1 MSQFWGFPYADDLAI
16 LVIGGLSAACLICAR
31 LFVRNY

>member
-16 LVIGGLSAACLICAR
+16 LVIGGLSLACLVCAG